1 MRDSAALSGPAPL
14 GGAGASPD
22 AAGATGSAG
31 AAGSA
36 GVWPAAAAAL
46 ALASS
51 ARLRRCS
58 GISVI
63 VALPDYSGP
72 EMPPSLRTLQKWTA
86 MKMTVMNGNIRTW
99 SVYHRSSVSGPIS
112 TPPKS
117 TNRIWSPNTGE

>member
-1 MRDSAALSGPAPL
+1 MRDSAALSAPPP
-14 GGAGASPD
+14 GGADASVV
-22 AAGATGSAG
+22 AVSVGV
-31 AAGSA
+31 GSA